1 MTDKAK
7 TINIINHSLQIPKL
21 HGHMKLE
28 LTGTREKLVV
38 EHDNNMTD
46 ALEKLFDNKGI
57 WMNTYNL
64 LNDMSPTVEKALGGI
79 LLADKTIPDGNLY
92 IPAGTEVTA
101 CAAYNVANSDEV
113 LTMGSYNQQE
123 SALDAANKKMTYVYD
138 WTTNQGN
145 GTVAA
150 ACLTHVN
157 AGYAGYGDAN
167 ISSIQNGG
175 SPNLLYTNRNTIST
189 PVQPIY
195 MDNEYMYTAVL
206 NNEKITIKKLRNCF
220 KSVEPIS
227 VIFGTTNYMDYKTIQ
242 TWEFPCGLN
251 TISTM
256 CCDGTSVY
264 FASNEDIPPEGILKI
279 HKFDFTET
287 EIIHN
292 VLNIRNTSTQNFYSW
307 YGIVVANGCLYIK
320 SRTDEYLLEINLENN
335 SDTNEYSI
343 NKSMYLNGTWN
354 INGKLFMATGG
365 INGGCV
371 FDTVTK
377 TMKLTKCIIPE
388 GNYPVTGETW
398 NRIQLVGNGSR
409 LLKMLNYL
417 ATINNLEKPVT
428 KTADKTMKVTYT
440 IQG

>member
-206 NNEKITIKKLRNCF
+206 NNEKITIKN
-220 KSVEPIS
+220 
-227 VIFGTTNYMDYKTIQ
+227 
-242 TWEFPCGLN
+242 
-251 TISTM
+251 
-256 CCDGTSVY
+256 
-264 FASNEDIPPEGILKI
+264 
-279 HKFDFTET
+279 
-287 EIIHN
+287 
-292 VLNIRNTSTQNFYSW
+292 
-307 YGIVVANGCLYIK
+307 
-320 SRTDEYLLEINLENN
+320 
-335 SDTNEYSI
+335 
-343 NKSMYLNGTWN
+343 
-354 INGKLFMATGG
+354 
-365 INGGCV
+365 
-371 FDTVTK
+371 
-377 TMKLTKCIIPE
+377 
-388 GNYPVTGETW
+388 
-398 NRIQLVGNGSR
+398 
-409 LLKMLNYL
+409 
-417 ATINNLEKPVT
+417 
-428 KTADKTMKVTYT
+428 
-440 IQG
+440 